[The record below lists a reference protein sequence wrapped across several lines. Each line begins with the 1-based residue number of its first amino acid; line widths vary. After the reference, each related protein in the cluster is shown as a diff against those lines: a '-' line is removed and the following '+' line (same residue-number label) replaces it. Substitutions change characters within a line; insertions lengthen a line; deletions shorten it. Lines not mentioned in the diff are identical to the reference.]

1 MKKFIISSLALA
13 SATVASANQNALVAA
28 SLDNSSEVKLER
40 SDVKKANRLNDVKM
54 VTASVK
60 KAEINADATVSRAGE
75 TPEINPLYRF
85 PNGTFFSFFTF
96 DANGEPYVYPN
107 VAVAPAYCENIWMND
122 SWYTAADGRPTWLK
136 ESDKV
141 SYQWQLI
148 GNENAIIEEATTF
161 NFPIYNEASPKK
173 GQGYYT
179 PVLTVNGKEYQYGQE
194 GQDRFYPQFFE
205 YGGKGSGD
213 PETFEYL
220 SGIFQ
225 TELGVPV
232 ENFQDGGVRPYNT
245 SSDDFFGNFTGGAF
259 SYPGSAEDPIENWF
273 ASDEP
278 NSELAADNIKV
289 IGFSQIFPKPAAP
302 YALSKISFPVK
313 ITCAAEAQIRITL
326 AAVTDKDG
334 VNLQNPIY
342 TYDYTFPAA
351 INDKTVSVEIP
362 VTSINEINDELDY
375 TLIDSEMM
383 LIISGFAGNDA
394 ISAFN
399 PLIAGFVYDRTY
411 QYFSPEPQTIMA
423 VLQVGTGEN
432 AGIAFN
438 QTNYLAGFKGQI
450 GTTYAT
456 YNSFALELDA
466 EYPYIKPLV
475 NLVTEEEYDPK
486 KEVYSVG
493 LSNEENVSVIAMLC
507 PGDLENVT
515 IADMNGD
522 ELPAWLASEAISAPE
537 FEAAKGAEPVDEGQ
551 KYFYL
556 AFGLNGDAPATPVN
570 TYVKVEYK
578 GQSSVFYVT
587 TGDPAGIDNVTEVK
601 DAVLDWNAPVYNVM
615 GQKVSKGFT
624 GIAIQNGNKFIVK

>member
-1 MKKFIISSLALA
+1 
-13 SATVASANQNALVAA
+13 
-28 SLDNSSEVKLER
+28 
-40 SDVKKANRLNDVKM
+40 
-54 VTASVK
+54 
-60 KAEINADATVSRAGE
+60 
-75 TPEINPLYRF
+75 
-85 PNGTFFSFFTF
+85 
-96 DANGEPYVYPN
+96 
-107 VAVAPAYCENIWMND
+107 
-122 SWYTAADGRPTWLK
+122 
-136 ESDKV
+136 
-141 SYQWQLI
+141 
-148 GNENAIIEEATTF
+148 
-161 NFPIYNEASPKK
+161 
-173 GQGYYT
+173 
-179 PVLTVNGKEYQYGQE
+179 
-194 GQDRFYPQFFE
+194 
-205 YGGKGSGD
+205 
-213 PETFEYL
+213 
-220 SGIFQ
+220 
-225 TELGVPV
+225 
-232 ENFQDGGVRPYNT
+232 
-245 SSDDFFGNFTGGAF
+245 
-259 SYPGSAEDPIENWF
+259 
-273 ASDEP
+273 
-278 NSELAADNIKV
+278 
-289 IGFSQIFPKPAAP
+289 
-302 YALSKISFPVK
+302 
-313 ITCAAEAQIRITL
+313 
-326 AAVTDKDG
+326 
-334 VNLQNPIY
+334 
-342 TYDYTFPAA
+342 
-351 INDKTVSVEIP
+351 
-362 VTSINEINDELDY
+362 
-375 TLIDSEMM
+375 
-383 LIISGFAGNDA
+383 
-394 ISAFN
+394 
-399 PLIAGFVYDRTY
+399 
-411 QYFSPEPQTIMA
+411 MA

-537 FEAAKGAEPVDEGQ
+537 FEAAEGAEPVDEGQ